1 MKLRDYQQDAVNAVF
16 EGVKNGQM
24 SGVIVA
30 PTGSGKSIILA
41 EISRILLTTWVG
53 TKVVV
58 ATHVYELL
66 EQNAEKFHLLCPDI
80 QYGIYSAGLKRK
92 ETKERIV
99 FAGIQSAAK
108 HAFDFGKVDMLI
120 IDECHRI
127 NPNEQTQYGRFIKN
141 LKINNPNV
149 VIVGLSA
156 TPYRMDRGL
165 LWEGDNALF
174 EGPYYDISIIKLIE
188 DKYLSPV
195 ISKGGVEKIDLKGV
209 KTTAGDYN
217 QKQLEKAASGAE
229 LTRAAVDE
237 ILACTVDRKSV
248 IIFCTGVDHANM
260 VCREINRRNRELHL
274 MNDDEI
280 AERHLITNDEIKVC
294 RVITGNTPTE
304 ERKHLLDDYKNGKFK
319 YLANVNVLT
328 TGFDNPNIDVIVLLT
343 ATKSCAKYIQMVGR
357 GMRLAEGK
365 ENCLLLDY
373 GGNVIR
379 HGCIN
384 DVCPLKQ
391 ENGGGDAPVKEC
403 PDCHTFCSSAT
414 KKCPN
419 CGQVL
424 SGGAKRDAI
433 SHDEKA
439 YEGDVISSD
448 IQWLDVDEVDYI
460 RHKKAGKPDS
470 IRIDFYV
477 TSRQKPYPM
486 WITPDHG
493 GYAHAKA
500 MQYIHKV
507 GGKATTTDEALKEC
521 LLGWLTPTRIAVK
534 KNKTSG
540 FWDII
545 SFDIPTK
552 NN

>member
-80 QYGIYSAGLKRK
+80 KYGIYSAGLKRK

-127 NPNEQTQYGRFIKN
+127 NPDEQTQYGKFIRN
-141 LKINNPNV
+141 LKINNPNI
-149 VIVGLSA
+149 VIIGLSA
-156 TPYRMDRGL
+156 TPYRMKNGL
-165 LWEGDNALF
+165 LWESDDALF
-174 EGPYYDISIIKLIE
+174 EGMYYDIPVIKLI
-188 DKYLSPV
+188 DDGYLSPV
-195 ISKGGVEKIDLKGV
+195 ISKGGLEKIDLHGV

-217 QKQLEKAASGAE
+217 QKQLEEAASKPE
-229 LTRAAVDE
+229 LTRIAVDD
-237 ILACTVDRKSV
+237 ILACSADRKAT
-248 IIFCTGVDHANM
+248 IIFCAGVKHATE
-260 VCREINRRNRELHL
+260 VCREINRRGQECH
-274 MNDDEI
+274 
-280 AERHLITNDEIKVC
+280 
-294 RVITGNTPTE
+294 VITGDTPTE
-304 ERKHLLDDYKNGKFK
+304 ERNKILNDYKNGKFK

-328 TGFDNPNIDVIVLLT
+328 TGFDNPRIDVIALLL
-343 ATKSCAKYIQMVGR
+343 ATKSCAKYVQMVGR
-357 GMRLAEGK
+357 GMRLADGK
-365 ENCLLLDY
+365 DNCLLLDY

-379 HGCIN
+379 HGCI
-384 DVCPLKQ
+384 DDIEPPSVKKKG
-391 ENGGGDAPVKEC
+391 EGGDAPAREC
-403 PDCHTFCSSAT
+403 PECHGIYHISI
-414 KKCPN
+414 KKCPI
-419 CGQVL
+419 CGYVFPEK
-424 SGGAKRDAI
+424 APHEKR
-433 SHDEKA
+433 A
-439 YEGDVISSD
+439 YEGEVISSD
-448 IQWLDVDEVDYI
+448 VTWLDVDEVNYT
-460 RHKKAGKPDS
+460 RHKKDGKPDS

-477 TSRQKPYPM
+477 TTRQKPYPM
-486 WITPDHG
+486 WIAPDHP
-493 GYAHAKA
+493 GYPHIKA
-500 MQYIHKV
+500 MEYIHNV

-552 NN
+552 ND